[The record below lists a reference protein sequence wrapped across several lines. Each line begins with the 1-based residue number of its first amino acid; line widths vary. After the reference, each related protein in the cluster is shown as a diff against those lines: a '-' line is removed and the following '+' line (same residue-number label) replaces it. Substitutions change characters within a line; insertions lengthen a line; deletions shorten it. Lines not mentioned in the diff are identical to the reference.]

1 MKTYRTIFLLTIWA
15 GLLLLACTKQE
26 VVQSDTDKICLSASI
41 SSMETRANEVIE
53 SGDYYL
59 TYNSSGTKKVCKVSF
74 VESKGYPLVY
84 EEDVYRFLQWSD
96 VDHGQSSDRF
106 TLDNLENTDDATTV
120 SLEEDRYTAA
130 SLDEKPYLD
139 IVWGWKGIGDGGG
152 EVSIVLSHRMAK
164 LSLEISVDADINLEN
179 KQVKIT
185 LTDVINKPKSFNRT
199 SGAVSVDGEQRSDI
213 MLYNAILTRN
223 PDESTYTI
231 TSWIFPPQDF
241 DGKNW
246 PKLRIEFDDKI
257 YEGTL
262 NHHMVQ
268 GAFIDFIIKLYEG
281 TLNHMVVKEGSLDT
295 PFEMTGFKSGQH
307 LTLRAKLSKTT
318 DEVELIFMPVWVRKW
333 EEIDNIGIGAKQRGV
348 YTKEDY
354 ARLVTAYN
362 KDKDE
367 NVLNEYGTKDD
378 VSGKWTFVLFRNIG
392 DTGDD
397 HATMPKFKDDGFE
410 INFNSYTVYGFSN
423 KDDLITN
430 NSETSGGRSGD

>member
-15 GLLLLACTKQE
+15 GLMLLACTKQE
-26 VVQSDTDKICLSASI
+26 EVYSDTDKVCLSASI
-41 SSMETRANEVIE
+41 GSMTTRVDDGGVE
-53 SGDYYL
+53 SGTYYL

-231 TSWIFPPQDF
+231 PSWIFPPQDF

-246 PKLRIEFDDKI
+246 PKLRIEFERQT

-262 NHHMVQ
+262 NDYMVQ
-268 GAFIDFIIKLYEG
+268 EG
-281 TLNHMVVKEGSLDT
+281 RLDT
-295 PFEMTGFKSGQH
+295 PVKMTGFKSGQH
-307 LTLRAKLSKTT
+307 LTLKAKLSKTT
-318 DEVELIFMPVWVRKW
+318 EDVELIFMPVWVRKW
-333 EEIDNIGIGAKQRGV
+333 KEIDNIGIGAKQRGV
-348 YTKEDY
+348 YTEKDY
-354 ARLVTAYN
+354 ERLVTAYN
-362 KDKDE
+362 KEPKDE
-367 NVLNEYGTKDD
+367 NVLDEYGTYA
-378 VSGKWTFVLFRNIG
+378 SGKWTFFLFRNIG
-392 DTGDD
+392 TDEEDVNN
-397 HATMPKFKDDGFE
+397 MPKFKDNGFD
-410 INFNSYTVYGFSN
+410 INFNDYKVYGCGDIN
-423 KDDLITN
+423 DLI
-430 NSETSGGRSGD
+430 NSETSGGNSGD

>member
-1 MKTYRTIFLLTIWA
+1 MKTYRTIFLLMIWA

-120 SLEEDRYTAA
+120 SLEDNKYTAA

-185 LTDVINKPKSFNRT
+185 LTDVISEPATFNRT
-199 SGAVSVDGEQRSDI
+199 SGAVSVAGKTRSEI
-213 MLYNAILTRN
+213 VLYNAVLTRN

-231 TSWIFPPQDF
+231 PSWIFPPQTF
-241 DGKNW
+241 DESKW
-246 PKLRIEFDDKI
+246 PKLRIEFEGQT

-262 NHHMVQ
+262 NHYMVQ
-268 GAFIDFIIKLYEG
+268 
-281 TLNHMVVKEGSLDT
+281 KESGDDR
-295 PFEMTGFKSGQH
+295 PVEMTGFKSGLH
-307 LTLRAKLSKTT
+307 LTLRAKLSETT
-318 DEVELIFMPVWVRKW
+318 DKVELIFMPVWVRKW

-348 YTKEDY
+348 YTEKDY
-354 ARLVTAYN
+354 ERLVTAYN

-367 NVLNEYGTKDD
+367 KVLDEYGTKDNA
-378 VSGKWTFVLFRNIG
+378 SGKWTFFLFRNIG
-392 DTGDD
+392 DKGGQ
-397 HATMPKFKDDGFE
+397 ATMPKFKDDEFE
-410 INFNSYTVYGFSN
+410 INFNGYKVYGCGDIN
-423 KDDLITN
+423 DLI
-430 NSETSGGRSGD
+430 NSETSGGGSGD